1 MLVSSFIQLYKHMV
15 IAQQENKKLELVT
28 NNKYFWTNMK
38 YVPSYSISLPFCVKI
53 TLICLYLFHV
63 FF

>member
-15 IAQQENKKLELVT
+15 IAQQENKKLELFT

-53 TLICLYLFHV
+53 TLISMSCHNLF
-63 FF
+63 